1 MRDFEYISY
10 NSKKTKVAR
19 VFLIIEFIASLFL
32 LFAFI
37 NSVNEW
43 IYPDIITDISFIVFS
58 VAIMLSGIFSYI
70 KARSAKLPDAASEYE
85 IKYIDGLSD
94 RERFNYTNN
103 IKRLITRAEMWKEQ
117 YFKYCVGDEK
127 INAVIKI
134 VWAIILLVFC
144 AIDMLA

>member
-10 NSKKTKVAR
+10 DPKRTKVAR

-117 YFKYCVGDEK
+117 YFNYCVGDEK

>member
-10 NSKKTKVAR
+10 DPKRTKVAR

-103 IKRLITRAEMWKEQ
+103 IKHLITRAEMWKEQ